1 MFQQLAARSSHV
13 HHALTFHAF
22 ASIVG
27 FVLPAKM
34 QTWHLNKKKLGL
46 P

>member
-1 MFQQLAARSSHV
+1 MFQQLAAGSSHV

-27 FVLPAKM
+27 FVLPAER
-34 QTWHLNKKKLGL
+34 QAWHSNKKKLGL